1 MTDASVRG
9 RFIWYDLMTTDP
21 SGAVPFYGAV
31 AGWGTTTWAGP
42 MPYTMWTVGG
52 QPLGGIMQLPPGAGA
67 PPHWLGYIGTPDADA
82 LVANAQRLGGT
93 VLVKATDIPTVGR
106 YAVLQ
111 DPQGASFAIYTPA
124 SASPDPGTPPPVGHF
139 SWHEL
144 TTTDPEAAARFY
156 VELFGW
162 ERLGEHDMGPMGVY
176 RLLGRNGQQEIGMFN
191 QPPEMPGGPAWL
203 HYVRVPS
210 ADEAASAA
218 KAHGGQV
225 LNGPMDVPG
234 GGRIAQCLDPQ
245 GAMVAV
251 HATA

>member
-82 LVANAQRLGGT
+82 LVADAQRLGGK
-93 VLVKATDIPTVGR
+93 VLVKPTDIPTVGR

-124 SASPDPGTPPPVGHF
+124 SASPDPGTPPPIGHF
-139 SWHEL
+139 
-144 TTTDPEAAARFY
+144 
-156 VELFGW
+156 
-162 ERLGEHDMGPMGVY
+162 
-176 RLLGRNGQQEIGMFN
+176 
-191 QPPEMPGGPAWL
+191 
-203 HYVRVPS
+203 
-210 ADEAASAA
+210 
-218 KAHGGQV
+218 
-225 LNGPMDVPG
+225 
-234 GGRIAQCLDPQ
+234 
-245 GAMVAV
+245 
-251 HATA
+251 